1 MFVNPCVLGFL
12 IVFAIIGVVAY
23 FYACYSVINHG
34 IEERRKEEEKILND
48 KIAKCVNLALK
59 NKKGGK

>member
-1 MFVNPCVLGFL
+1 MFVNPWGLRFL
-12 IVFAIIGVVAY
+12 IGFAILGIVAY
-23 FYACYSVINHG
+23 FYACYSVIKHCV
-34 IEERRKEEEKILND
+34 EERRKEEEKILND